1 MQKEKNNKKSNEV
14 KRYFHFNPQTVSVL
28 NKFKIYHDVEFKAH
42 VDRSVEVGEI
52 LEVNGIEHTKKGTP
66 RLLIDDNK
74 VITANRAFVAAV
86 TKDNNDQYYYKAPQK
101 VKILQQC
108 KEYDS
113 RNFKNTINI
122 LEVD

>member
-1 MQKEKNNKKSNEV
+1 M
-14 KRYFHFNPQTVSVL
+14 
-28 NKFKIYHDVEFKAH
+28 
-42 VDRSVEVGEI
+42 
-52 LEVNGIEHTKKGTP
+52 
-66 RLLIDDNK
+66 
-74 VITANRAFVAAV
+74 ITANRAFVAAV

-122 LEVD
+122 LESDSVVAIEKVILSPKRNA